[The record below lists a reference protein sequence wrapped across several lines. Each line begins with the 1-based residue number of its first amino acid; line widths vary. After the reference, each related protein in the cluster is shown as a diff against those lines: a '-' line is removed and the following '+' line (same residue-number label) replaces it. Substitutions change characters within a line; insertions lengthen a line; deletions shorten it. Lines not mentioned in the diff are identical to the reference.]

1 MRLFQGV
8 TQRAVEK
15 TRERVQ
21 DNKVKRT
28 PKRAINQPT
37 HNTDKQQE
45 TTTQTITQTNK
56 YYREYKEHADEER
69 LPYRSKRQLIP
80 TDRTKR
86 KRNTRRGTGA
96 AEKKENRK
104 ETVKH

>member
-37 HNTDKQQE
+37 HNTNKQQE

-56 YYREYKEHADEER
+56 YYREY
-69 LPYRSKRQLIP
+69 
-80 TDRTKR
+80 
-86 KRNTRRGTGA
+86 
-96 AEKKENRK
+96 
-104 ETVKH
+104 V

>member
-28 PKRAINQPT
+28 QKRGINQPT
-37 HNTDKQQE
+37 QIN
-45 TTTQTITQTNK
+45 N
-56 YYREYKEHADEER
+56 
-69 LPYRSKRQLIP
+69 KRQQH
-80 TDRTKR
+80 KQ
-86 KRNTRRGTGA
+86 
-96 AEKKENRK
+96 
-104 ETVKH
+104 